1 MTAICL
7 CGYEVTPDDPQRKAD
22 ESLPAGM
29 VHADRETCLRAYY
42 RAEGLVGVSDARIAQ
57 DVLDVDVE
65 TYGLLARASLALHDL
80 LALSIAHGVRLEASI
95 ALRHVRLTRE
105 ALMADVEDR
114 TKGVENA

>member
-1 MTAICL
+1 MNTICL
-7 CGYEVTPDDPQRKAD
+7 CGYEITPDDPQRPAD

-42 RAEGLVGVSDARIAQ
+42 RDEGLVGVSDARIAQ
-57 DVLDVDVE
+57 AVLDADVE
-65 TYGLLARASLALHDL
+65 TYGL

-114 TKGVENA
+114 TKGVESA